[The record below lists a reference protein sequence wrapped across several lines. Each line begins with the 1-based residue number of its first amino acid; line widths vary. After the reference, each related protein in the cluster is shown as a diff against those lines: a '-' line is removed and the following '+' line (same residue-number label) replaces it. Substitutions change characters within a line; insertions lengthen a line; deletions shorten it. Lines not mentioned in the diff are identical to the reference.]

1 MLLPMTPPGFIT
13 SSSSS
18 GCRPTAGFS
27 LIELLVTVALISLLA
42 TLVSP
47 ALSSVL
53 GGRNVAR
60 ALDVVSSTAAVA
72 RQMAMTKGN
81 PIAMVVSQSSHSTPD
96 DNPAVMLLSAP
107 EISTDPWA
115 PVGAWTK
122 VPTNV
127 QLDVYLRDG
136 KKSFFAGGEGPLLAP
151 LPLKLNGKSVSEYD
165 YIVFYPDGSVN
176 APANG
181 PALTFR
187 RLNKTDTATEYTM
200 VVQSNSGRTKI
211 IQ

>member
-1 MLLPMTPPGFIT
+1 MTLPGFYESRST
-13 SSSSS
+13 A
-18 GCRPTAGFS
+18 GCRPDAGFS
-27 LIELLVTVALISLLA
+27 LVELLVTVAVISFLA
-42 TLVSP
+42 TLLSP
-47 ALSSVL
+47 ALGSIL

-60 ALDVVSSTAAVA
+60 ALDVVSSAAAVA

-81 PIAMVVSQSSHSTPD
+81 PIAMVVSQSSHATPD

-107 EISTDPWA
+107 EISTDPWS

-136 KKSFFAGGEGPLLAP
+136 KKSFFAGGEGPLVAP

-187 RLNKTDTATEYTM
+187 RLNKADTSTEYTL